1 MKFIPYVIMV
11 ILLVFGG
18 YQFQQHKTIQ
28 TSYDSLNKKN
38 SQLERNYNALKN
50 NSKEKVQNDATTFL
64 KAFYN
69 YEGRPKK
76 EQLNGLATKKLQD
89 TLFGTYDQLDQDYEM
104 PKDMKYKSEIKNV
117 TIYHARDQYD
127 SKAKIL
133 ATFDSVITINDKEST
148 AKTIGEINLKLNNN
162 KWIVTGYKVL
172 NDVSNFEGN

>member
-1 MKFIPYVIMV
+1 MKFIPYILLL

-18 YQFQQHKTIQ
+18 YQFQQHKNIQ
-28 TSYDSLNKKN
+28 TSYDSLNKQN

-69 YEGRPKK
+69 YDGRPKK
-76 EQLNGLATKKLQD
+76 ENLNGLTTRKLQNS
-89 TLFGTYDQLDQDYEM
+89 LFQTYDELDKDYEM
-104 PKDMKYKSEIKNV
+104 PKDIKYKSEIKNV
-117 TIYHARDQYD
+117 TIYHARDEYD

-148 AKTIGEINLKLNNN
+148 AKTISEINLKLDKK
-162 KWIVTGYKVL
+162 KWIVTSYKVL